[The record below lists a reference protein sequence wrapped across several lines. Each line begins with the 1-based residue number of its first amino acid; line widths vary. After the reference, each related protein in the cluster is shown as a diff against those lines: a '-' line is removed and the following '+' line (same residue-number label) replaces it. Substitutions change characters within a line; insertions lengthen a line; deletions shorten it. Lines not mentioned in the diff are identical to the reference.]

1 MNCGRVTART
11 SPISLHRIKR
21 DALPVAS
28 ADRMDRWID
37 ALPWLVT
44 ALGLA
49 IAVAAMVP
57 GLLDCWLRYP
67 LQDRR
72 ERE

>member
-1 MNCGRVTART
+1 
-11 SPISLHRIKR
+11 
-21 DALPVAS
+21 
-28 ADRMDRWID
+28 MDHWID

-57 GLLDCWLRYP
+57 GLLGCWLRYP
-67 LQDRR
+67 VQDRP

>member
-1 MNCGRVTART
+1 MTAAA
-11 SPISLHRIKR
+11 SPISLHRVTR
-21 DALPVAS
+21 NALPLAR
-28 ADRMDRWID
+28 ADRMDHWID

-67 LQDRR
+67 LQDRVVR
-72 ERE
+72 ECP